1 MLLLKT
7 SFLWIILFGST
18 IGLFIFL
25 FQHFHIFVLQRATFE
40 YNSSILCPR
49 YPGNPQAKIAS
60 VIATTSGIIF
70 IPFLVARSVE
80 LFLGGRSLN
89 SRNGKLK
96 LKDIGKTL
104 EDVESEYVRVDFV
117 QGHGNRTVRAC
128 AAFSF
133 VCRRF
138 APGPFSQLPM
148 GFTQTP
154 TIFCT
159 SWSLPSRFQVVGK
172 VWMDVYSLLM
182 FGEYGFFCPPL
193 PGTVENEK
201 FTYWNPLLNM

>member
-1 MLLLKT
+1 M
-7 SFLWIILFGST
+7 
-18 IGLFIFL
+18 
-25 FQHFHIFVLQRATFE
+25 FQQFHIYVLQRATLE

-80 LFLGGRSLN
+80 LFLGGKSRN
-89 SRNGKLK
+89 SCNGKLK

-104 EDVESEYVRVDFV
+104 EDVESECVRVDLV
-117 QGHGNRTVRAC
+117 QGHENRTVRAC

-138 APGPFSQLPM
+138 VPGPFSQLPM
-148 GFTQTP
+148 GFTQYP

-159 SWSLPSRFQVVGK
+159 SWSLPSRFQMVGK

-182 FGEYGFFCPPL
+182 FCEYGFFFPPPSNSGKMKGL
-193 PGTVENEK
+193 V
-201 FTYWNPLLNM
+201 YI